1 MDVQDGLHWFNL
13 VLEAWNV
20 FLFKVIRTTNYST
33 ICSEAQGLDMDISD
47 AGVTGSLNHLP
58 IQSMFYI
65 QIFSYTHLGKANILS
80 VNRRF

>member
-1 MDVQDGLHWFNL
+1 
-13 VLEAWNV
+13 
-20 FLFKVIRTTNYST
+20 
-33 ICSEAQGLDMDISD
+33 MDISD

-58 IQSMFYI
+58 IQIMFYI